1 MSDFELAELNAL
13 SSTFE
18 DIKIDGT
25 LYATDKEVRLAFKR
39 LKCLAFIK
47 PNDVIYAFKLLKKIC
62 PSNLTIRK
70 VPSFPILSWNCH
82 DKVLDGRQRTN
93 NTLEAWHLAFEN
105 DVGKHPTIKNIVDR
119 SYCISNDSS
128 ILEYLDSLS
137 AVV

>member
-1 MSDFELAELNAL
+1 MSDFELAEFKAL
-13 SSTFE
+13 SSTFK

-25 LYATDKEVRLAFKR
+25 LYATDKEERLAFK
-39 LKCLAFIK
+39 
-47 PNDVIYAFKLLKKIC
+47 LL
-62 PSNLTIRK
+62 N
-70 VPSFPILSWNCH
+70 
-82 DKVLDGRQRTN
+82 GRQRTN

-137 AVV
+137 AVLFFLLN